1 MNGLSGILYNKILGL
16 SLASMLLA
24 QILKVITNYVTYKK
38 FDVTRFVETGGMP
51 SSHSSFVST
60 LTTCSGFA
68 KGFNSFEFAACCVFS
83 IIIMYDAAGVR
94 KAVGEQAKIINRII
108 IKFEQN
114 DRNVDKE
121 LKELIGHTRPQVLA
135 GALLGIL
142 IGLLYKII

>member
-1 MNGLSGILYNKILGL
+1 MNGINAIFYNKILGL
-16 SLASMLLA
+16 SLASMLIA
-24 QILKVITNYVTYKK
+24 QILKVVTNYITYKK
-38 FDVTRFVETGGMP
+38 FDITRFVETGGMP

-68 KGFNSFEFAACCVFS
+68 RGFDSFEFAACCVFS
-83 IIIMYDAAGVR
+83 LIIMYDAAGVR

-135 GALLGIL
+135 GALLGVL
-142 IGLLYKII
+142 IGFLYKII